1 MGLPNI
7 SVIFKQKAETA
18 IKRSGNGIV
27 ALILADNTKEDTT
40 THTYTQEKDIVKSHW
55 TPKNLDYLNKAF
67 MGNPKSVIVERIS
80 TEGTYDDALARLSH
94 KKWNYLAIPSL
105 PDEKVSEISTWI
117 IAQRAAKKT
126 FKAVLPHSESDNIG
140 IINFDT
146 EECVIG
152 TKTYTA
158 AEYCVR
164 IAGLLAGISLDE
176 SATGK
181 TLSELTSIKESL
193 TPDTDIDSGKF
204 ILVNDGEKIEV
215 GRAVNSLV
223 TVDNVKTTEDMKS
236 VKIVEGMD
244 LISDDIRAS
253 YKTGYVGRNNSLEN
267 KELFIAAVNQYF
279 TGLVKSGVL
288 FDGYD
293 HYAEIDVEAQREWL
307 SQKYDVSEMSDAE
320 IKQQPTGTI
329 MFMAGHVQMQNA
341 AEDLNF
347 TVYM

>member
-7 SVIFKQKAETA
+7 SVIFKQKAATA

-27 ALILADNTKEDTT
+27 ALILADDTKEDTT
-40 THTYTQEKDIVKSHW
+40 YTYKQEKDIVKSHW
-55 TPKNLDYLNKAF
+55 TATNLDYLNKAF
-67 MGNPKSVIVERIS
+67 MGEPKSLIVERIS
-80 TEGTYDDALARLSH
+80 TEDTYDDALARLSH

-105 PDEKVSEISTWI
+105 PDEKVSDISKWI

-126 FKAVLPHSESDNIG
+126 FKAVLPHCAADNIG

-146 EECVIG
+146 DECAVG
-152 TKTYTA
+152 TKIYTT

-193 TPDTDIDSGKF
+193 TPDDDVDNGKF
-204 ILVNDGEKIEV
+204 ILINDGEKIEV

-253 YKTGYVGRNNSLEN
+253 YKESYVGRSNSLEN
-267 KELFIAAVNQYF
+267 KELFIAAANQYF
-279 TGLVKSGVL
+279 VGLVKSGVL

-320 IKQQPTGTI
+320 IKKQPTGKI
-329 MFMAGHVQMQNA
+329 MFMAGHVQMQDA